1 MKPEALVVRL
11 RAWFLRPKVVHRL
24 PGRLRVSIPALRRV
38 DHVQREWAFVWRDLL
53 VGPTEIEKVEV
64 NLTTGSVLIQY
75 RADQLTESELL
86 AFLRAVNRLVLRHWD
101 RLATVPTDKLPG
113 VLKRLVRVM
122 RDATRHRLVL
132 DDKIEIPE
140 DVWA

>member
-1 MKPEALVVRL
+1 MKPQALVVQL
-11 RAWFLRPKVVHRL
+11 RAWFLRPRTVHRL
-24 PGRLRVSIPALRRV
+24 PGRLRVSIPALKRM

-64 NLTTGSVLIQY
+64 NLTTGSVLIRY
-75 RADQLTESELL
+75 HADRLTESELL
-86 AFLRAVNRLVLRHWD
+86 AFLRAANRLVLRHWD
-101 RLATVPTDKLPG
+101 RLAAAPTDKLPG

-122 RDATRHRLVL
+122 RDATRRRLVL
-132 DDKIEIPE
+132 DEKVEIPE